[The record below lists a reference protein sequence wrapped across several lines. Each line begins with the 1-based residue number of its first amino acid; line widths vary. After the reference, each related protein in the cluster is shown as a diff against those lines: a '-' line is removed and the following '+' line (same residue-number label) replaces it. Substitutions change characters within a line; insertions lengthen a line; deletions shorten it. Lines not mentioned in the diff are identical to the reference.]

1 MSSLETKAI
10 RHMYQHV
17 PSKFFQFAFGTLHP
31 HIKYQHNWS
40 IDVLGEALARCHGRE
55 TTRLII
61 NMPPRSLK
69 SICTSVAFPAW
80 VLGVQPESKIM
91 CVAGHR
97 GLATEHH
104 ELTRNLMTHPRYRS
118 LFPHIRV
125 QESTGTLKFAQ
136 GGFRDALTP
145 SGSITGRGANMIII
159 DDPQS
164 AHEADDPQKSS
175 TICNWYDR
183 NIQQRLNCK
192 HDGVI
197 IVVMQ
202 RLAEDDLTG
211 HLLKQEGWE
220 LLNLPAIAT
229 QDEWLPKSLGGHLA
243 RNKGEALHPARE
255 NRDQLRETMERI
267 GARPFMSQY
276 QQEPYPKGKGE
287 GRGGAFHF
295 TPHPD
300 ATEEECISHSTF
312 FNFFK
317 EEFFVLDRV
326 FGERT
331 GFRPGPAPAMTE
343 EQWVEKYSKIKQ
355 ASSIPLDEQCSR

>member
-1 MSSLETKAI
+1 MGNLETKAI
-10 RHMYQHV
+10 RHMYQHQ
-17 PSKFFQFAFGTLHP
+17 PGKFFQFAFGVLHP

-40 IDVLGEALARCHGRE
+40 IDVLGEALSRCHRRE

-104 ELTRNLMTHPRYRS
+104 ELTRNLMTHPRYKS

-175 TICNWYDR
+175 KICNWFDQ

-211 HLLKQEGWE
+211 HLLKQKGWE
-220 LLNLPAIAT
+220 LLNLPAIAM
-229 QDEWLPKSLGGHLA
+229 QDEWLPESLGGRLA
-243 RNKGEALHPARE
+243 RKKGEALHPARE
-255 NRDQLRETMERI
+255 NYDILRETMLRI
-267 GARPFMSQY
+267 SARPFMSQY
-276 QQEPYPKGKGE
+276 QQEPYPKGEGE
-287 GRGGAFHF
+287 GRGGAFHLA
-295 TPHPD
+295 PEINS
-300 ATEEECISHSTF
+300 TEEECIGSKMFMS
-312 FNFFK
+312 NVP
-317 EEFFVLDRV
+317 EEHFVLERA

-331 GFRPGPAPAMTE
+331 NLRIGLPPPMTE
-343 EQWVEKYSKIKQ
+343 EQWREKYSKIKQ
-355 ASSIPLDEQCSR
+355 PSNSSLDE